1 MIGSRKYVEAWK
13 CKALGVQKSLV
24 AQKPLKSKMRRT
36 TRIRRDAALQAALED
51 LHLQDRADRRERGR
65 QEEIADRRER
75 GRQDERAHRRERG
88 RQDERAHRRER
99 GRAQEFVQRRLRRHE
114 EIAAHRQVCY
124 LHS

>member
-1 MIGSRKYVEAWK
+1 MEAWK
-13 CKALGVQKSLV
+13 CKAFGVHKTLVTQKR
-24 AQKPLKSKMRRT
+24 LKSKMRRT
-36 TRIRRDAALQAALED
+36 TRIRRDAALKAALED

-65 QEEIADRRER
+65 QEEIADRGER

>member
-13 CKALGVQKSLV
+13 CKALGVQKTLV

-36 TRIRRDAALQAALED
+36 TRIRRDAALQAALEE
-51 LHLQDRADRRERGR
+51 LHLQDR
-65 QEEIADRRER
+65 ADRRER